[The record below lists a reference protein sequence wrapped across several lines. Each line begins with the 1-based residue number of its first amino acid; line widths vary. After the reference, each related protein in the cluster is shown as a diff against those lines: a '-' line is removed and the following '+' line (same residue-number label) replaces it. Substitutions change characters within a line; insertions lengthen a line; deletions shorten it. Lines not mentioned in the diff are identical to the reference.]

1 MGLIIE
7 TKNLI
12 KRTDNSIYIIKEKI
26 KRIEKRVRNNVECEQ
41 EKPSFNCL
49 YKQCDDIE
57 WVNWWFGTGDSE
69 QDERSERFIVGGY
82 KMCEGYWETCSCED
96 CKKVK
101 ELFSDLSFYWDNEEE
116 REEIERTIESMGYSI

>member
-26 KRIEKRVRNNVECEQ
+26 KRIEKRVGNNVEYEQ

-57 WVNWWFGTGDSE
+57 TAICILNELIDDLELGITN
-69 QDERSERFIVGGY
+69 
-82 KMCEGYWETCSCED
+82 KMKE
-96 CKKVK
+96 VK
-101 ELFSDLSFYWDNEEE
+101 DLL
-116 REEIERTIESMGYSI
+116 